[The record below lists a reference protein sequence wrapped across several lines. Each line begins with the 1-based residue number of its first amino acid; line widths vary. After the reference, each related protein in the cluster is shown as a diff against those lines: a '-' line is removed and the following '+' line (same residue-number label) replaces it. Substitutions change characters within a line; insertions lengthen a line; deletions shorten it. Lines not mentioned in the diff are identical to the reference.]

1 MKSSKRKFEPQSIS
15 KVLSEIV
22 ESKAL
27 IAGITNARVNELWY
41 ELMGAHMSN
50 YTEKITLKGN
60 TLFISL
66 NNAALREELSYG
78 KDKIMTMMND
88 QLGKVVIEKLIL
100 R

>member
-15 KVLSEIV
+15 KVLNEIV

-27 IAGITNARVNELWY
+27 NAGITNARVGELWY

-50 YTEKITLKGN
+50 YTEKIILKGN
-60 TLFISL
+60 TLFVSL

-78 KDKIMTMMND
+78 KDKIVTMMND
-88 QLGKVVIEKLIL
+88 QLGKVVIEKLVL